1 MVDIGVHMDDLDQ
14 KLISA
19 LRRDA
24 RASISTLS
32 QALGVT
38 RATVRSRINRL
49 LADGEILGFSVVTKS
64 DNATNAIRGLMS
76 LGIEGRGSDRI
87 ISQLTGFPEVRQVH
101 STNGRWDLIVELST
115 ETLEQ
120 VDAVLTKIRRIDG
133 ITTSET
139 SLLHATRRPRRL

>member
-1 MVDIGVHMDDLDQ
+1 MGAQMDDLDLS
-14 KLISA
+14 LISA

-38 RATVRSRINRL
+38 RATVRSRIDRL

-64 DNATNAIRGLMS
+64 DRTTNAIRGLMS

-87 ISQLTGFPEVRQVH
+87 VSHLMGFPEVRQVH

-120 VDAVLTKIRRIDG
+120 FDTVLAKIRRIDG
-133 ITTSET
+133 IATSET
-139 SLLHATRRPRRL
+139 NLLLATRRPRKL